1 MYRAT
6 IKHFLFRNVKVSD
19 LPPDITFPM
28 RFPGSEGSDSS
39 GSTSGYPGILDMLQ
53 SAFDDDSDNDDSDV
67 EMEPCPHRGS
77 ANNSG
82 GTAAASGASGTP
94 FGDNNLVHQNS
105 QNSTNSKKER
115 KVSRLQRRFHRHNI
129 YSEQIKTDQL
139 KCLSLPRLLTEER
152 ARYVRPLT
160 S

>member
-1 MYRAT
+1 
-6 IKHFLFRNVKVSD
+6 
-19 LPPDITFPM
+19 M

-94 FGDNNLVHQNS
+94 FGDNSLVHQNS
-105 QNSTNSKKER
+105 QYSTNSKKER

>member
-1 MYRAT
+1 
-6 IKHFLFRNVKVSD
+6 
-19 LPPDITFPM
+19 M

-53 SAFDDDSDNDDSDV
+53 SAFDDDSDNEDSDV

-77 ANNSG
+77 ASSG
-82 GTAAASGASGTP
+82 GGAATSGASGTP

-105 QNSTNSKKER
+105 QNSQTNSKKER

>member
-1 MYRAT
+1 
-6 IKHFLFRNVKVSD
+6 
-19 LPPDITFPM
+19 M

-67 EMEPCPHRGS
+67 EMEQCPHRGS
-77 ANNSG
+77 ANNN
-82 GTAAASGASGTP
+82 AAASGANGSSGTP
-94 FGDNNLVHQNS
+94 FGDNNTLVHQNS

-152 ARYVRPLT
+152 ARYVPYGQTPLT
-160 S
+160 LIRKFLVPSPSAISGKYLKTYR